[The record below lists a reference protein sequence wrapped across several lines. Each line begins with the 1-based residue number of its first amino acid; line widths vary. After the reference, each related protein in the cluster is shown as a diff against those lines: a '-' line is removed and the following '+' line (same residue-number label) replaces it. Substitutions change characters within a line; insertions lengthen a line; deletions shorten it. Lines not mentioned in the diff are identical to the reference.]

1 MFTGLVE
8 TAGRVVLL
16 ERRGGEAR
24 VRIEAPFASD
34 LRAGESVSVDGV
46 CLTAVERGDGWFEAD
61 VSPETLSRTT
71 IGLRSSGDIVNLERP
86 LRAGDR
92 LGGHLVQGHVD
103 GVGVVEAVRPEG
115 GGTRARVRFAEELAD
130 FIVLKGSIAVDGVS
144 LTIAARGERWFE
156 VALIPETLRVT
167 HCGVWSPGTPVN
179 LEVDMMG
186 RYVVE
191 YLRGRPAESRSGL
204 EVTREHL
211 VRHGFGAEEESR

>member
-8 TAGRVVLL
+8 TTGRVIRM
-16 ERRGGEAR
+16 ERRGVEAR
-24 VRIEAPFASD
+24 VRVEAPCASE
-34 LRAGESVSVDGV
+34 LRSGESVAVDGI
-46 CLTAVERGDGWFEAD
+46 CLTAIERGDGWFEAD
-61 VSPETLSRTT
+61 VSTETLSRTT
-71 IGLRSSGDIVNLERP
+71 IGLRSGGDPVNLERP

-103 GVGVVEAVRPEG
+103 GVGVVESVRSEG
-115 GGTRARVRFAEELAD
+115 GGRRVRLRFADDLAD

-144 LTIAARGERWFE
+144 LTIAGRGEGWFE
-156 VALIPETLRVT
+156 VALIPETLRIT
-167 HCGVWSPGTPVN
+167 HCGDWSAGTPVN

-191 YLRGRPAESRSGL
+191 YLKKRAAEGRSGP

-211 VRHGFGAEEESR
+211 VRHGFGAEDGSR